1 MMKRKNPMKYVV
13 LIGAVSAGLL
23 SACSH
28 GQTAEAAKTDRS
40 SAEVPQTAESFTVSA
55 AENPVSAGETES
67 AEMESAEME
76 STEMKNA
83 EMENTEMGNTL
94 DDSRIITGQSFDVTW
109 KNWGEVRFISYA
121 PPADHAHDDVKFYLS
136 KNNEIVYEFPKAWAE
151 GSLPWTFESVDMVSF
166 RDIDG
171 DGYEDVITIIS
182 YITGAGTEA
191 MVPFPTTRI
200 FLGDGTK
207 FVLDAELSEA
217 VDKAQANES
226 ISTIMEFINN
236 RTSPDAGYSESAG
249 GEDQMYEI
257 TGIREEEAKAF
268 LKKFAAH
275 VKAGEKKEASRM
287 IAFPKKV
294 VLPDKQVTVQSPEE
308 FLAYYDEI
316 FTADYRERIGQLMAE
331 DDVWWSYRGVAV
343 GNGEVWLNERDGT
356 LWIEALNNGED
367 RAVQYPENTGIQ
379 AE

>member
-28 GQTAEAAKTDRS
+28 GHTAETAKSDRS

-55 AENPVSAGETES
+55 AENPVFAGETES
-67 AEMESAEME
+67 AEMESTEME
-76 STEMKNA
+76 SA
-83 EMENTEMGNTL
+83 ETENTEMENTL
-94 DDSRIITGQSFDVTW
+94 DDSRIIAGQSFDVIW

-121 PPADHAHDDVKFYLS
+121 PPADHAHDDVTFYLS
-136 KNNEIVYEFPKAWAE
+136 KNNEIVYEFPKAWPE
-151 GSLPWTFESVDMVSF
+151 GSSPWTFESVDMVSF

-191 MVPFPTTRI
+191 VVPFPTTRI

>member
-1 MMKRKNPMKYVV
+1 M
-13 LIGAVSAGLL
+13 
-23 SACSH
+23 
-28 GQTAEAAKTDRS
+28 
-40 SAEVPQTAESFTVSA
+40 
-55 AENPVSAGETES
+55 
-67 AEMESAEME
+67 
-76 STEMKNA
+76 
-83 EMENTEMGNTL
+83 
-94 DDSRIITGQSFDVTW
+94 
-109 KNWGEVRFISYA
+109 
-121 PPADHAHDDVKFYLS
+121 
-136 KNNEIVYEFPKAWAE
+136 
-151 GSLPWTFESVDMVSF
+151 
-166 RDIDG
+166 
-171 DGYEDVITIIS
+171 
-182 YITGAGTEA
+182 
-191 MVPFPTTRI
+191 
-200 FLGDGTK
+200 
-207 FVLDAELSEA
+207 LDAELSEA

-294 VLPDKQVTVQSPEE
+294 VLPDKQVTVQSSEE